1 MKKSFA
7 AIGALLLM
15 YLAGI
20 LNEAGAD
27 TFRSLSSHTSTIPGA
42 MAHWVV
48 AHLPQTQL
56 GKTILHILFRVG
68 VPVVAILFSFKIL
81 KEWIYVDRM
90 YILRD
95 LVEAGKLKPA
105 DLTPEQHHFIFIH
118 WPDLFKP

>member
-1 MKKSFA
+1 MKKSLA

-15 YLAGI
+15 YLAGV

-27 TFRSLSSHTSTIPGA
+27 TFRSLASHTSTLPGA
-42 MAHWVV
+42 MAHWV
-48 AHLPQTQL
+48 AALLPQSSA
-56 GKTILHILFRVG
+56 GKTILHILFRVA
-68 VPVVAILFSFKIL
+68 VPVIAILFSFKIL

-90 YILRD
+90 YVLRD

-105 DLTPEQHHFIFIH
+105 DLTPEQYHFIFIH